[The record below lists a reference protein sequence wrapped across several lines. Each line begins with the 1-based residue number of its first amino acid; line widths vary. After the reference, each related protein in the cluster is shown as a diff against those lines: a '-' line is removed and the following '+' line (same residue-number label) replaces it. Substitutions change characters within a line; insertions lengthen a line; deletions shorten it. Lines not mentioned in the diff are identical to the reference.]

1 MNVIQKTKTY
11 LKTLGKFIGPG
22 FMIAVGYLDPGN
34 WATDMEGGSSY
45 GYRLLFI
52 ILISNVIAVFLQNLT
67 IRLGTVSGLDL
78 ASASK
83 KFFPRWL
90 NLFLYVLAEIAIIAT
105 DIAEVIG
112 SAIALNLLFPS
123 LPLPAGVAITAADVF
138 IILLFY
144 TEETD
149 DPENPNSDSASLKMV
164 RCFEVFV
171 MMLVAAVGICF
182 IIELSY
188 SDIVTVDVFKGF
200 LPTKEIFT
208 QPDILYVAIG
218 IIGATVMPHNLYL
231 HSFIVQARC
240 REWRYNR
247 PRVVQSDDTWLI
259 KSIERIPTPTPI
271 TDSEKNHTTVHV
283 EPHSGINFDRLTT
296 YLDKCLKRNLH
307 YGFIDL
313 IVALSFAFFVNCAI
327 LIVASANFFYGPDNQ
342 QQQVQDL
349 FSAHAL
355 LMQYLGPPAAVVFA
369 LALLCAGQSSTLTA
383 TLAGQVIM
391 SGFLGMTTKPWIRRV
406 LTRSIAIIPAMVAAC
421 VTGRE
426 GLSSMLVGSQVAL
439 SIQLPFAVV
448 PLVYFTARKSA
459 MKLDL
464 VVQVKS
470 LENEPIKV
478 TEQSQMS
485 FIDRTVARCRFS
497 NTKSDWLSFP
507 QFSKMNKELK
517 KPQASLKTSETPS
530 PSSLSEEEEVKVYEE
545 MDSWPTPLF
554 YANSLISNIFAVLIA
569 LLLIGLNGYL
579 VVSLFMSI

>member
-1 MNVIQKTKTY
+1 
-11 LKTLGKFIGPG
+11 
-22 FMIAVGYLDPGN
+22 
-34 WATDMEGGSSY
+34 MEGGSSY

-52 ILISNVIAVFLQNLT
+52 ILISNLIAIFLQNLT

-112 SAIALNLLFPS
+112 SAIALNLLFPK
-123 LPLPAGVAITAADVF
+123 LPLPAGVAITAADVL

-144 TEETD
+144 TEEAD
-149 DPENPNSDSASLKMV
+149 DPENPSSDSASLKMV
-164 RCFEVFV
+164 RFFEVFV

-208 QPDILYVAIG
+208 QPEVLYVAIS

-240 REWRYNR
+240 REWRHNR
-247 PRVVQSDDTWLI
+247 PRVVQSGEKWLV
-259 KSIERIPTPTPI
+259 K
-271 TDSEKNHTTVHV
+271 TDPGRESFKQETQNEKTHTTVNV
-283 EPHSGINFDRLTT
+283 EDITRGINFDRLKI

-307 YGFIDL
+307 YGFVDL
-313 IVALSFAFFVNCAI
+313 IVALLFAFFVNCAI

-355 LMQYLGPPAAVVFA
+355 LMQYLGPPAAIVFA

-406 LTRSIAIIPAMVAAC
+406 ITRSIAIIPAMVAAC

-470 LENEPIKV
+470 LDPEPIKV
-478 TEQSQMS
+478 TEQSKMS

-497 NTKSDWLSFP
+497 NTKSDWFEFP
-507 QFSKMNKELK
+507 QFSKMNKDK
-517 KPQASLKTSETPS
+517 NSKPESLKREATSSAEQEAPI
-530 PSSLSEEEEVKVYEE
+530 KVYDE
-545 MDSWPTPLF
+545 MDSWPTPLT
-554 YANSLISNIFAVLIA
+554 YANNMLSNVVSILIA

-579 VVSLFMSI
+579 VVTLFMSI